1 MENSTIKQ
9 KITQE
14 IENLISESCSNQKS
28 TDQYKNLHEAIL
40 KKYYNAADIS
50 IDYHRHRV
58 EMDIVI
64 DDSTYH
70 PQQVNTNV
78 PTLHVNLLFKNL
90 KDFLRSCI
98 EKDPKSLGFY
108 AGLLRSFKNKD
119 YSMSLA

>member
-1 MENSTIKQ
+1 MENSTVNR
-9 KITQE
+9 KITKE

-28 TDQYKNLHEAIL
+28 TDHYKNLHEAIL

-50 IDYHRHRV
+50 IDYHRHRI

-64 DDSTYH
+64 DDSCYH
-70 PQQVNTNV
+70 PEKVNTNV

-98 EKDPKSLGFY
+98 EKDTKSIGFY
-108 AGLLRSFKNKD
+108 AGLIRSFRKKD